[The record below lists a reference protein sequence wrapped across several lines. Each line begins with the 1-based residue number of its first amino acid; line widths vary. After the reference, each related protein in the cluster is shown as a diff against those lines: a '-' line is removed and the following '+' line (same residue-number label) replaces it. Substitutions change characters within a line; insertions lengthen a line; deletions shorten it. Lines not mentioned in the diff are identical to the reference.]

1 METRTAPGGGV
12 EEATEAAPEE
22 GTTATVTEEVET
34 EEAGTTAT
42 VIEAEEV
49 VVVGTEETAVATG
62 VVEATATTTAIATPV
77 GVAAGGA
84 VEAARE
90 EPVQVGTAVVGVA
103 HRAGGTG
110 IPAETD
116 RRPRRLPQLHPR
128 GNGPAYSSSSGVVW
142 VSLPGPR
149 HRQIRRTRPHPSSRN

>member
-1 METRTAPGGGV
+1 M

-49 VVVGTEETAVATG
+49 VVVGTEETAVAT
-62 VVEATATTTAIATPV
+62 
-77 GVAAGGA
+77 GA